1 MGPFRYK
8 LFENQNG
15 THFIDQASAKNVD
28 SDIFGWGAL
37 WVDYNNDGY
46 EDIYVAT
53 GNNFG
58 EIQPTPST
66 LYRNEEG
73 STFTLINDSI
83 DGDIESFSFCPVK
96 GDLNNDGY
104 YDIAVLNKDT
114 LPNLLMNEGNQN
126 NYIKITPVGIVSNR
140 MAIGAQIRIHANGVN
155 QLQTVFCGE
164 NLFAQSSQH
173 KIFGVDTSTVIDSI
187 SILFPSGITAKRY
200 NVTVNQSI
208 IIYEEEYV
216 TVDFNINSSSDPMIL
231 CNGDSLHITLSGY
244 DNYHWSDGTN
254 DSTLVITGPGTYY
267 FEALNEMGDT
277 LYRSEDI
284 VIINE
289 QIPLFQE
296 SAVDVDCNDDFSGA
310 ASLIFAN
317 IAQIDSVVWSNGKVG
332 FEIDSLPSDVYDY
345 TITTTNGCVYYGSV
359 LVSEME
365 DFYLEIQTTPYTNT
379 SSGSISIYTFGG
391 TMPFT
396 FLLNGDTISNNVSC
410 LNSGSYSLIAMDA
423 NGCVQEETIFI
434 DNLSTVGYEAIDTEL
449 KAFINN
455 NRAILNI
462 TNPNIEYIELF
473 NISGSNV
480 ANLRSTD
487 WEQSERTIEFNFPYP
502 RGVYIM
508 VIHTQKDIFQE
519 KVIKP

>member
-1 MGPFRYK
+1 M
-8 LFENQNG
+8 
-15 THFIDQASAKNVD
+15 
-28 SDIFGWGAL
+28 
-37 WVDYNNDGY
+37 
-46 EDIYVAT
+46 
-53 GNNFG
+53 
-58 EIQPTPST
+58 
-66 LYRNEEG
+66 
-73 STFTLINDSI
+73 
-83 DGDIESFSFCPVK
+83 
-96 GDLNNDGY
+96 
-104 YDIAVLNKDT
+104 
-114 LPNLLMNEGNQN
+114 
-126 NYIKITPVGIVSNR
+126 
-140 MAIGAQIRIHANGVN
+140 
-155 QLQTVFCGE
+155 
-164 NLFAQSSQH
+164 
-173 KIFGVDTSTVIDSI
+173 
-187 SILFPSGITAKRY
+187 
-200 NVTVNQSI
+200 
-208 IIYEEEYV
+208 
-216 TVDFNINSSSDPMIL
+216 
-231 CNGDSLHITLSGY
+231 
-244 DNYHWSDGTN
+244 
-254 DSTLVITGPGTYY
+254 
-267 FEALNEMGDT
+267 
-277 LYRSEDI
+277 
-284 VIINE
+284 
-289 QIPLFQE
+289 
-296 SAVDVDCNDDFSGA
+296 
-310 ASLIFAN
+310 IFAN

-396 FLLNGDTISNNVSC
+396 FLLNGDTISNNVSG
-410 LNSGSYSLIAMDA
+410 LNSGSYYLIAMDA

-508 VIHTQKDIFQE
+508 VIHTQKDIFRE